1 MNEKITTS
9 DNDCMVKTNIDAKAR
24 HPPIL
29 LNIHINTQIEIRRLQ
44 FSLGVGSNPIL

>member
-9 DNDCMVKTNIDAKAR
+9 DNDCMMKTNIDAKAR

-29 LNIHINTQIEIRRLQ
+29 LKHTN
-44 FSLGVGSNPIL
+44 